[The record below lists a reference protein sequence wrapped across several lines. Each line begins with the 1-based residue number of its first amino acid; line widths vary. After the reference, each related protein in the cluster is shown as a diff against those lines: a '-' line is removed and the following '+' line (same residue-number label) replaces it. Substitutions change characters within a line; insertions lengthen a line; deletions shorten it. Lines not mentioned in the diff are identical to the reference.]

1 MDITPILSP
10 FVALLKS
17 RAFILMVVTAAVAS
31 VIAAVP
37 SLEPMRDELINV
49 IVGLALAL
57 IGKMA
62 IEDGAEKYGAARA
75 SSALIEVEDADT
87 VHVGSSS
94 SGAPNLPHR

>member
-31 VIAAVP
+31 LIAAVP

-75 SSALIEVEDADT
+75 TGVIAEEEVKTDWKPSA
-87 VHVGSSS
+87 GSSS
-94 SGAPNLPHR
+94 VPHR